1 MVRGDGARPLLGIT
15 AGDPA
20 GIGPEIAVKALLRPG
35 IFEKAAPVLYCD
47 RAVLE
52 DAAALAGKPCVLRAL
67 KDPREAAGKPGTIDY
82 IDAGFLER
90 GDYVYGRTGV
100 KPGEASFR
108 YVVSAIADA
117 MSGRIDGV
125 VTGPISK
132 EAVNMAGHHFS
143 GHTEIFAHYTGTKK
157 YGMLLS
163 AGGGVFSGSP
173 GGLNV
178 IHVTTHVSLR
188 RACALITKERVLDTI
203 RLAGSAMTLM
213 GKKSRRIG
221 VAGLN
226 PHASENGL
234 FGKEEAR
241 AIVPAVMAARAE
253 GLDVQGPVPP
263 DTVFVKA
270 LGGLFDVVVAMY
282 HDQGHIPL
290 KLFGFRMDA
299 PGNFSRVSGV
309 NATIGLPVIRTS
321 VDHGTAFDIAGK
333 NLANEESMIDA
344 VYMAAVFAENRPD
357 RLLK

>member
-1 MVRGDGARPLLGIT
+1 MVRDKGAPPLLGIT

-20 GIGPEIAVKALLRPG
+20 GIGPEIAVKALSHPEV
-35 IFEKAAPVLYCD
+35 FEKASPVLYCD

-52 DAAALAGKPCVLRAL
+52 DAAALAGKSFVLRAIKSPL
-67 KDPREAAGKPGTIDY
+67 EAAGKPGTIEY
-82 IDAGFLER
+82 IDEGFLER
-90 GDYVYGRTGV
+90 GDYPYGRAGV

-117 MSGRIDGV
+117 MAGRTGGV

-132 EAVNMAGHHFS
+132 EAINMAGRRFS
-143 GHTEIFAHYTGTKK
+143 GHTEIFARYTKTEK

-163 AGGGVFSGSP
+163 AGGGVIPGSS

-203 RLAGSAMTLM
+203 RLASLSMALM
-213 GKKSRRIG
+213 GKKGRRIG

-234 FGKEEAR
+234 FGKEEAQ
-241 AIVPAVMAARAE
+241 AIVPAVMAAREE
-253 GLDVQGPVPP
+253 GLDVEGPVPP

-290 KLFGFRMDA
+290 KLIGFRMDA
-299 PGNFSRVSGV
+299 PGNFSRMSGV
-309 NATIGLPVIRTS
+309 NATIGLPIIRTS

-344 VYMAAVFAENRPD
+344 IYMAALFAENRP
-357 RLLK
+357 KEAP